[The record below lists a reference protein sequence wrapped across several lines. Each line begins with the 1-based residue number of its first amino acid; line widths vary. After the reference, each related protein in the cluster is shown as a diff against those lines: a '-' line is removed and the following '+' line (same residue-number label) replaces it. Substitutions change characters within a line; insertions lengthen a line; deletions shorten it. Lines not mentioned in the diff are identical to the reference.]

1 MLYIKR
7 IILKTLFLLLF
18 LTTIISCTTT
28 KIIEVPIE
36 TIKTEYIEQVK
47 YDSIYSKDSIYIM
60 QKGDTIYN
68 NKVQYLY
75 KYKYLRDTINITDTI
90 PKIITVK
97 DTQYINQLY
106 AWQKILIVIGIGFI
120 LYWIIKLVIYIK
132 SKFNMMLKKW
142 FGIAHFNK
150 SYKMKRE

>member
-7 IILKTLFLLLF
+7 LILKTLFLLLF

-28 KIIEVPIE
+28 KIVEVPVE

-68 NKVQYLY
+68 NKIQYLY

-90 PKIITVK
+90 PKIVTVK

-106 AWQKILIVIGIGFI
+106 TWQKLLIVIGIGFI

-132 SKFNMMLKKW
+132 SKFNV
-142 FGIAHFNK
+142 
-150 SYKMKRE
+150 

>member
-7 IILKTLFLLLF
+7 LILKTLFLLLF

-28 KIIEVPIE
+28 KVVEVPVE

-47 YDSIYSKDSIYIM
+47 YDSIYSKDSIYII

-90 PKIITVK
+90 PKIVTVK

-106 AWQKILIVIGIGFI
+106 IWQKLLIVIGIGFI

-132 SKFNMMLKKW
+132 KQV
-142 FGIAHFNK
+142 
-150 SYKMKRE
+150 

>member
-1 MLYIKR
+1 MLYTKR
-7 IILKTLFLLLF
+7 IILKILFFLLF
-18 LTTIISCTTT
+18 LTIVISCKTTT
-28 KIIEVPIE
+28 KVVEIPVE
-36 TIKTEYIEQVK
+36 TIKTEYVEQIK
-47 YDSIYSKDSIYIM
+47 YDSIYHKDSIYIM

-90 PKIITVK
+90 PKIVTVK

-106 AWQKILIVIGIGFI
+106 TWQKILIIIGIGFI

-132 SKFNMMLKKW
+132 SKFN
-142 FGIAHFNK
+142 I
-150 SYKMKRE
+150 

>member
-7 IILKTLFLLLF
+7 LILKTLFLLLF
-18 LTTIISCTTT
+18 LTTIVSCTTT
-28 KIIEVPIE
+28 KIVEVPIE

-90 PKIITVK
+90 PKIVTVK

-106 AWQKILIVIGIGFI
+106 TWQKLLIVIGIGFI

-132 SKFNMMLKKW
+132 DKFN
-142 FGIAHFNK
+142 I
-150 SYKMKRE
+150 

>member
-7 IILKTLFLLLF
+7 LILKTLFLLLF

-28 KIIEVPIE
+28 KIVEVPIE

-90 PKIITVK
+90 PKIVTIK
-97 DTQYINQLY
+97 DTQYVNQLY
-106 AWQKILIVIGIGFI
+106 IWQKILIVIGIGFI

-132 SKFNMMLKKW
+132 SKFN
-142 FGIAHFNK
+142 I
-150 SYKMKRE
+150 

>member
-7 IILKTLFLLLF
+7 LILKTIFLLLF
-18 LTTIISCTTT
+18 LITIISCTTT
-28 KIIEVPIE
+28 KIVEVPIE

-47 YDSIYSKDSIYIM
+47 YDSIYSRDSIYIM

-90 PKIITVK
+90 PKIVTIK

-106 AWQKILIVIGIGFI
+106 TWQKILIVIGIGFI
-120 LYWIIKLVIYIK
+120 LYWIIKLIIYIK
-132 SKFNMMLKKW
+132 SKFN
-142 FGIAHFNK
+142 I
-150 SYKMKRE
+150 

>member
-1 MLYIKR
+1 MLYIKKL
-7 IILKTLFLLLF
+7 ILKTLFLLLF

-28 KIIEVPIE
+28 KIVEVPVE

-90 PKIITVK
+90 PKIVTVK
-97 DTQYINQLY
+97 DTQYVNQLY
-106 AWQKILIVIGIGFI
+106 TWQKILIVIGIGFI
-120 LYWIIKLVIYIK
+120 LYWIIKLIIYIK
-132 SKFNMMLKKW
+132 SKFN
-142 FGIAHFNK
+142 I
-150 SYKMKRE
+150 

>member
-7 IILKTLFLLLF
+7 LILKTLFLPLF

-28 KIIEVPIE
+28 KIVEVPVE

-90 PKIITVK
+90 PKIVTVK

-106 AWQKILIVIGIGFI
+106 TWQKILIVIGIGFI

-132 SKFNMMLKKW
+132 SKFN
-142 FGIAHFNK
+142 I
-150 SYKMKRE
+150 

>member
-28 KIIEVPIE
+28 KIVEVPIE

-75 KYKYLRDTINITDTI
+75 KYKYLRDTINTTDTI
-90 PKIITVK
+90 PKIVTVK
-97 DTQYINQLY
+97 DTQYVNQLY
-106 AWQKILIVIGIGFI
+106 TWQKLLIFIGIGFI

-132 SKFNMMLKKW
+132 SKFN
-142 FGIAHFNK
+142 I
-150 SYKMKRE
+150 

>member
-7 IILKTLFLLLF
+7 LILKTLFLLLF

-28 KIIEVPIE
+28 KIVEVPIE

-90 PKIITVK
+90 PKIVTVK
-97 DTQYINQLY
+97 DTQYVNQLY
-106 AWQKILIVIGIGFI
+106 TWQKLLIIIGIGFI

-132 SKFNMMLKKW
+132 SKFN
-142 FGIAHFNK
+142 I
-150 SYKMKRE
+150 

>member
-7 IILKTLFLLLF
+7 LILKTLFLLLF
-18 LTTIISCTTT
+18 LTTIVSCTTT
-28 KIIEVPIE
+28 KIVEVPVE

-75 KYKYLRDTINITDTI
+75 KYKYLRDTINIIDTI
-90 PKIITVK
+90 PKIVTIK

-106 AWQKILIVIGIGFI
+106 TWQKILIVIGIGFI

-132 SKFNMMLKKW
+132 SKFN
-142 FGIAHFNK
+142 I
-150 SYKMKRE
+150 

>member
-1 MLYIKR
+1 MLYIKKL
-7 IILKTLFLLLF
+7 ILKTSFLLLF

-28 KIIEVPIE
+28 KIVEVPVE

-90 PKIITVK
+90 PKIVTVK

-106 AWQKILIVIGIGFI
+106 TWQKLLIIIGIGFI

-132 SKFNMMLKKW
+132 SKFN
-142 FGIAHFNK
+142 I
-150 SYKMKRE
+150 

>member
-1 MLYIKR
+1 MLYIKKL
-7 IILKTLFLLLF
+7 ILKTLFLLLF
-18 LTTIISCTTT
+18 LITIISCTTT
-28 KIIEVPIE
+28 KIVEVPVE

-90 PKIITVK
+90 PKIVTVK

-106 AWQKILIVIGIGFI
+106 TWQKLLIVIGIGFI

-132 SKFNMMLKKW
+132 SKFN
-142 FGIAHFNK
+142 I
-150 SYKMKRE
+150 

>member
-7 IILKTLFLLLF
+7 KILKTLFLLLF
-18 LTTIISCTTT
+18 LTTIISCKTTT
-28 KIIEVPIE
+28 KIVEVPVE

-47 YDSIYSKDSIYIM
+47 YDSIYSRDSIYII

-90 PKIITVK
+90 PKIITVEK
-97 DTQYINQLY
+97 TQYINQLY
-106 AWQKILIVIGIGFI
+106 TWQKLLIIVGIGFI

-132 SKFNMMLKKW
+132 SKFN
-142 FGIAHFNK
+142 I
-150 SYKMKRE
+150 

>member
-7 IILKTLFLLLF
+7 LILKTLFLLLF

-28 KIIEVPIE
+28 KIVEVPVE

-90 PKIITVK
+90 PKIVTVK
-97 DTQYINQLY
+97 DTQYVNQLHT
-106 AWQKILIVIGIGFI
+106 WQKLLIVIGIGFI
-120 LYWIIKLVIYIK
+120 LYWIVKLVIYIK
-132 SKFNMMLKKW
+132 SKFN
-142 FGIAHFNK
+142 I
-150 SYKMKRE
+150 

>member
-7 IILKTLFLLLF
+7 LILKTLFLLLF
-18 LTTIISCTTT
+18 LITIISCTTT
-28 KIIEVPIE
+28 KIVEVPVE

-68 NKVQYLY
+68 NKIQYLY

-90 PKIITVK
+90 PKIVTVK

-106 AWQKILIVIGIGFI
+106 TWQKLLIVIGIGFI

-132 SKFNMMLKKW
+132 SKFNV
-142 FGIAHFNK
+142 
-150 SYKMKRE
+150 

>member
-1 MLYIKR
+1 MLYIKKL
-7 IILKTLFLLLF
+7 ILKTLFLLLF
-18 LTTIISCTTT
+18 LTTIISCTST
-28 KIIEVPIE
+28 KIVEVPVE

-75 KYKYLRDTINITDTI
+75 KYKYLRDTINIIDTI

-106 AWQKILIVIGIGFI
+106 TWQKILIGIGIGFI
-120 LYWIIKLVIYIK
+120 LYWIVKLVIYIK
-132 SKFNMMLKKW
+132 SKFN
-142 FGIAHFNK
+142 I
-150 SYKMKRE
+150 

>member
-7 IILKTLFLLLF
+7 LILKTLFLLLF
-18 LTTIISCTTT
+18 LTTIVSCTTT
-28 KIIEVPIE
+28 KIVEVPVE

-106 AWQKILIVIGIGFI
+106 TWQKLLIIIGIGFI

-132 SKFNMMLKKW
+132 SKFN
-142 FGIAHFNK
+142 I
-150 SYKMKRE
+150 

>member
-28 KIIEVPIE
+28 KIVEVPIE
-36 TIKTEYIEQVK
+36 TIKTEYIEQIK

-90 PKIITVK
+90 PKIVTVK

-106 AWQKILIVIGIGFI
+106 TWQKLLIIIGIGFI

-132 SKFNMMLKKW
+132 SKFN
-142 FGIAHFNK
+142 I
-150 SYKMKRE
+150 

>member
-7 IILKTLFLLLF
+7 IILKTIFLLLF

-28 KIIEVPIE
+28 KIVEVPVE

-106 AWQKILIVIGIGFI
+106 TWQKLLIIIGIGFI

-132 SKFNMMLKKW
+132 SKFN
-142 FGIAHFNK
+142 I
-150 SYKMKRE
+150 

>member
-18 LTTIISCTTT
+18 LTTIVSCTTT
-28 KIIEVPIE
+28 KIVEVPIE
-36 TIKTEYIEQVK
+36 TIKTEYIEQIK

-106 AWQKILIVIGIGFI
+106 TWQKILIVIGIGFI

-132 SKFNMMLKKW
+132 SKFN
-142 FGIAHFNK
+142 I
-150 SYKMKRE
+150 

>member
-1 MLYIKR
+1 MLYIKKLT
-7 IILKTLFLLLF
+7 LKTLFLLLF
-18 LTTIISCTTT
+18 LTTIISCTST
-28 KIIEVPIE
+28 KTIEVPIE

-90 PKIITVK
+90 PKIVTVK
-97 DTQYINQLY
+97 DTQYVNQLY
-106 AWQKILIVIGIGFI
+106 TWQKLLIVIGIGFI

-132 SKFNMMLKKW
+132 SKFN
-142 FGIAHFNK
+142 I
-150 SYKMKRE
+150 

>member
-1 MLYIKR
+1 MLYIKKLT
-7 IILKTLFLLLF
+7 LKTLFLLLF
-18 LTTIISCTTT
+18 LATIISCTST
-28 KIIEVPIE
+28 KTIEVPIE

-90 PKIITVK
+90 PKIVTVK
-97 DTQYINQLY
+97 DTQYVNQLHT
-106 AWQKILIVIGIGFI
+106 WQKLLIVIGIGFI

-132 SKFNMMLKKW
+132 SKFNV
-142 FGIAHFNK
+142 
-150 SYKMKRE
+150 

>member
-1 MLYIKR
+1 MLYIKKLT
-7 IILKTLFLLLF
+7 LKTLFLLLF
-18 LTTIISCTTT
+18 LITIISCTTT
-28 KIIEVPIE
+28 KIVEVPIE

-90 PKIITVK
+90 PKIVTVK

-106 AWQKILIVIGIGFI
+106 TWQKLLIVIGIGFI

-132 SKFNMMLKKW
+132 DKFN
-142 FGIAHFNK
+142 I
-150 SYKMKRE
+150 

>member
-7 IILKTLFLLLF
+7 IILKTLFLLLL
-18 LTTIISCTTT
+18 LTTIVSCTTT
-28 KIIEVPIE
+28 KIVEVPIE
-36 TIKTEYIEQVK
+36 TIKTEYIEQIK

-90 PKIITVK
+90 PKIVTVK

-106 AWQKILIVIGIGFI
+106 TWQKLLIVIGIGFI

-132 SKFNMMLKKW
+132 SKFN
-142 FGIAHFNK
+142 I
-150 SYKMKRE
+150 

>member
-1 MLYIKR
+1 MLYIKKL
-7 IILKTLFLLLF
+7 ILKTLFLLLF
-18 LTTIISCTTT
+18 LTTIVSCTTT
-28 KIIEVPIE
+28 KIVEVPVE

-47 YDSIYSKDSIYIM
+47 YDSIYSKDSIYII

-90 PKIITVK
+90 PKIVTIK

-106 AWQKILIVIGIGFI
+106 TWQKLLIVIGIGFI

-132 SKFNMMLKKW
+132 SKFNV
-142 FGIAHFNK
+142 
-150 SYKMKRE
+150 